1 MNLGKIFYRHVLRK
15 PDAIAIVDGDIRRT
29 YGDWYEEIRAVAGG
43 LRLRGLKSGD
53 HFVVVLSNRYETATL
68 YWACQMLGLI
78 FTPFNWRANDEE
90 VAYVLDNAEAVG
102 VVFEERSRPAVGGA
116 IGRTV
121 GRMITFDIDDG
132 HFDDLR
138 NSEPVDG
145 PSETDDTEICLMLK
159 RMLGAT

>member
-1 MNLGKIFYRHVLRK
+1 M
-15 PDAIAIVDGDIRRT
+15 
-29 YGDWYEEIRAVAGG
+29 
-43 LRLRGLKSGD
+43 
-53 HFVVVLSNRYETATL
+53 LSNRYETATL

-90 VAYVLDNAEAVG
+90 VSYVLDNAEAVG

-138 NSEPVDG
+138 DSEPVDG
-145 PSETDDTEICLMLK
+145 PSETDDTEICLMLYTSGTTGRPK
-159 RMLGAT
+159 GVPRSHEAERLAASHCVAQLYYLSLIHISEPTRPY